1 MSSTSWTGCQKRIP
15 EDLQATSEGDTLQ
28 AAHNPSV
35 EIALWEEECGAKLWR
50 DIDIS
55 ISAVNVQSLK
65 FLHCST
71 FLQTS
76 PYYTNTILDQPP
88 YYAQPNCIQPT
99 AHISYST
106 KIEMALKKK
115 TYS

>member
-1 MSSTSWTGCQKRIP
+1 MPSTSWTGWQKRIP
-15 EDLQATSEGDTLQ
+15 EDLQATSESDILQ

-35 EIALWEEECGAKLWR
+35 EMALLEEECGAKLWR

-76 PYYTNTILDQPP
+76 PISYPYYTILCHIIPYCTMLDQLP
-88 YYAQPNCIQPT
+88 YYPQP
-99 AHISYST
+99 
-106 KIEMALKKK
+106 KLR
-115 TYS
+115 